1 MPFLCIW
8 NFWEQHKWLHKLRTT
23 YWYSRTSPY
32 GHLSNTDT
40 SLIRTVHLVP
50 GKCPYILCKNNLY
63 NTDNGHEIS
72 APERKF
78 IQTEPLYYG
87 HSNDDSS
94 YSTRFPVCRY
104 ISECNQLSHC
114 SYDNSIMFS
123 IGKNYT
129 IDMSLPFIIKISYSL
144 KTLQLLLSFFYL
156 FSFRHFHLKD
166 YLYGQLGFL

>member
-1 MPFLCIW
+1 MNLS
-8 NFWEQHKWLHKLRTT
+8 LRTPLEYGQFT
-23 YWYSRTSPY
+23 WSRENAHTFFVKITSIIW
-32 GHLSNTDT
+32 T
-40 SLIRTVHLVP
+40 
-50 GKCPYILCKNNLY
+50 LY

>member
-1 MPFLCIW
+1 MTAW
-8 NFWEQHKWLHKLRTT
+8 ATV
-23 YWYSRTSPY
+23 PY
-32 GHLSNTDT
+32 TVEPLLTDT
-40 SLIRTVHLVP
+40 SLIQTVHLVP
-50 GKCPYILCKNNLY
+50 GKCPYTLCKNNLY

-144 KTLQLLLSFFYL
+144 KIISKAQSLYVKKRLANAVQKNITDFFNA
-156 FSFRHFHLKD
+156 K
-166 YLYGQLGFL
+166 